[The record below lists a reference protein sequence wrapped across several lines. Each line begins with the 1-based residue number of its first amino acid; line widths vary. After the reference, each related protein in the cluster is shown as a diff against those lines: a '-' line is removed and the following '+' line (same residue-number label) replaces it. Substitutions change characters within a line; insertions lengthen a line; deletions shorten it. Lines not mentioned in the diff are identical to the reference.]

1 MNMTKDYFRFT
12 VQVPNIRFL
21 MQKDIEK
28 MHGEVYKAKAE
39 LDNITTPQLQ
49 IFMEPPALEIAL
61 PDGVT
66 LPEGIDV
73 PEGIILTSS
82 AEDQVLITLPMDD
95 TTEEQTMVTLLA
107 DTTQADLTGDEAF
120 VTLPVDASL
129 ASETGYQAF
138 EGQVFIH
145 PSIQEGRTVIQL
157 VPGSA

>member
-1 MNMTKDYFRFT
+1 
-12 VQVPNIRFL
+12 
-21 MQKDIEK
+21 

-82 AEDQVLITLPMDD
+82 AEDQVLITLPMDASS
-95 TTEEQTMVTLLA
+95 TVPTEEQTMVTLLA

-145 PSIQEGRTVIQL
+145 PSIVEGRTVIQL